1 MNVNKEGTKM
11 EIKTRTLIQNVLL
24 MGIKTRTLIKNVLKW
39 E

>member
-11 EIKTRTLIQNVLL
+11 EIKTRTLIQTVLL
-24 MGIKTRTLIKNVLKW
+24 MGIKARTLIKDVLGW